1 MIELFTWP
9 TPNGHKVHIMLEE
22 TGLKYLVRA
31 IDINKGEQFNP
42 NFLKISPNN
51 KMPAIIDRNGLNGE
65 QYSVFE
71 SGAILMYLAEKTGK
85 FMHQDIAR
93 RYQVIQWLMFQM
105 GNIGPMFGQA
115 HHFRQYAPQ
124 NIPYAVDRY
133 TKEAGRLYGVLD
145 RQLNQREYLAEDYS
159 IADIAIFP
167 WTRSFERQGQTL
179 DDYPN
184 VKRWYEDI
192 NSRPA
197 VKRALKVLAECRK
210 LNIKKNDEAMLNL
223 FGSKQYE
230 KR

>member
-22 TGLKYLVRA
+22 TGLKYQVRA
-31 IDINKGEQFNP
+31 VDINKGEQFNP
-42 NFLKISPNN
+42 SFLKISPNN
-51 KMPAIIDRNGLNGE
+51 KMPAIIDHDGPNGK

-85 FMHQDIAR
+85 FIHQDITR

-105 GNIGPMFGQA
+105 GSIGPMFGQA
-115 HHFRQYAPQ
+115 HHFRQYAPK

-133 TKEAGRLYGVLD
+133 TKEASRLYGVLN
-145 RQLNQREYLAEDYS
+145 RQLNEREFLAEDYS
-159 IADIAIFP
+159 IADIAVFP

-179 DDYPN
+179 DDFPN
-184 VKRWYEDI
+184 VKRWYECI

-197 VKRALKVLAECRK
+197 VKRALNVLAKHRK
-210 LNIKKNDEAMLNL
+210 ANINKDEEAMRNL
-223 FGSKQYE
+223 FGSAQYV